1 MCLCVHSCV
10 GYVRLNNNVHKRPL
24 LNNIDRIL
32 STLLIILVSP
42 ANDVCHQLISLATML
57 GLSFKNCVL

>member
-1 MCLCVHSCV
+1 MLL
-10 GYVRLNNNVHKRPL
+10 YVHKRPL
-24 LNNIDRIL
+24 LINIDRIL

-57 GLSFKNCVL
+57 GLSFKNCVLRGSSANISPT